1 VIALS
6 REEMPVEFETG
17 LAYAAQGRAVLF
29 LGAGFSWGAISLA
42 NEPFLLGA
50 GLGKALADEAGIP
63 SDFTLEDIS
72 DIYASKFGSA
82 ALLHKL
88 RNWYVAKSVTK
99 SQKEL
104 AKLPW
109 RRVYTTNYDDVFE
122 RACAEI
128 GKDVLSNVGT
138 DTVGK
143 VAKNGL
149 TCVHL
154 NGFIWTATEASLSH
168 ELKLTAT
175 SYSSGSAMN
184 DEWADRFRFDLHAA
198 QSIFFV
204 GYSLA
209 DLDLRRLLVEQ
220 ELKEKSFFVLKK
232 DPNLAEAH
240 RASLFG
246 LPVATGVDEFAD
258 EVAKFLKTYSVPDDV
273 APISHCIKPYA
284 PTMMREPVEDRHLF
298 ELVLSGKL
306 RGEYIAP
313 AYLGQVVY
321 GGVRSAV
328 QRFAQ
333 CLEPGVGVIYF
344 HSSLGNGK
352 TVAMAFAQYAA
363 FVKGFQVFT
372 LSDRGDTLN
381 EELHFALER
390 EGHTVIF
397 VDNYTEWLDV
407 LSAFRGRVGKDLTL
421 VMSARTASHEALFD
435 RVSDAVGWRDST
447 EFDLN
452 EMDDDELEWVSGFL
466 DHFGF
471 WQDMAGAGTYA
482 KRRFL
487 KNECDGQWSSV
498 LLKVFEA
505 PQMVER
511 LSKLFEA
518 FNKSADYKDP
528 LTKLLLLTVLG
539 YHPNSP
545 ALITLCGDE
554 ILTRGF
560 KENSVVSEL
569 IDFGGSAFNMRSSV
583 MATFILKKISDPNR
597 TAGSLVQLI
606 TQVDKLAYGSNY
618 HFELFKN
625 LVRFSST
632 NLFFPEEGRGRTA
645 MRVYAEI
652 KGLGHCSRD
661 PQFWLQYAIAA
672 LVSKDYEK
680 SGFYFSTA
688 YSHASNL
695 DRYDSFRIDNHYARF
710 LLERAIDT
718 DFNAADRMIPFREA
732 RRLLRPQFAEDWRHY
747 PYRVATGYFA
757 FLTRF
762 SAELNPSERQEI
774 KGAATEILERI
785 EKLPEGRLAHR
796 SIQEC
801 QAAQLKILRIVD

>member
-1 VIALS
+1 
-6 REEMPVEFETG
+6 VEFEAG

-42 NEPFLLGA
+42 DEPFLLGA
-50 GLGKALADEAGIP
+50 GLGKALAAEAGIP
-63 SDFTLEDIS
+63 CDFTLEDIS
-72 DIYASKFGSA
+72 DIYMSKFGSA
-82 ALLHKL
+82 ALLSKL

-122 RACAEI
+122 RACSEI
-128 GKDVLSNVGT
+128 GRGILSYVGT

-149 TCVHL
+149 ACVHL
-154 NGFIWTATEASLSH
+154 NGFIWTATEGSLSR

-198 QSIFFV
+198 QAVFFI

-209 DLDLRRLLVEQ
+209 DLDLRRLLVEE

-232 DPNLAEAH
+232 DPNMADAH

-246 LPVATGVDEFAD
+246 LLVAAGVDDFAD
-258 EVAKFLKTYSVPDDV
+258 EVATFLKTYSVPNDIE
-273 APISHCIKPYA
+273 PISHCIKPYV
-284 PTMMREPVEDRHLF
+284 PTMGSGPVEDRYLF
-298 ELVLSGKL
+298 ELILSGKL
-306 RGEYIAP
+306 RGEYIAQ

-321 GGVRSAV
+321 CGVRSAI
-328 QRFAQ
+328 QHFAE

-372 LSDRGDTLN
+372 LADRGDTLK
-381 EELHFALER
+381 EELHFVLEK

-407 LSAFRGRVGKDLTL
+407 LDAFRGRVGKDLTL
-421 VMSARTASHEALFD
+421 VMSARTAAHEALFD

-447 EFDLN
+447 EFNLD
-452 EMDDDELEWVSGFL
+452 EMDDNELEWVSAFL

-471 WQDMAGAGTYA
+471 WHDMAGAGTYA

-487 KNECDGQWSSV
+487 KDECDGQWSSI

-511 LSKLFEA
+511 LTKLFEA
-518 FNKSADYKDP
+518 FNKSSDYKDP
-528 LTKLLLLTVLG
+528 LTKFLLLTVLG

-560 KENSVVSEL
+560 KENTVVSEL
-569 IDFGGSAFNMRSSV
+569 IDFGSASFNMRSSV
-583 MATFILKKISDPNR
+583 MASFILKKISDPNR
-597 TAGSLVQLI
+597 TARALVQLI
-606 TQVDKLAYGSNY
+606 TQVDELAYSSDY

-625 LVRFSST
+625 LVRFSSS
-632 NLFFPEEGRGRTA
+632 NLFFPDEGRGRSA
-645 MRVYAEI
+645 MRVYQEI
-652 KGLGHCSRD
+652 KGLGHCSRY
-661 PQFWLQYAIAA
+661 PLFWLQYAIAA
-672 LVSKDYEK
+672 LVAKDYEK

-695 DRYDSFRIDNHYARF
+695 DRYDSFQIDNHYARF

-718 DFNAADRMIPFREA
+718 DFNAADRMAPFRDA
-732 RRLLRPQFAEDWRHY
+732 RGLLRPQFAEEWRHY

-762 SAELNPSERQEI
+762 SANLSPAEKQEI

-785 EKLPEGRLAHR
+785 AKLPEDRLAHR

-801 QAAQLKILRIVD
+801 RAAQLKIIRIVD

>member
-1 VIALS
+1 
-6 REEMPVEFETG
+6 MEFEAA

-29 LGAGFSWGAISLA
+29 LGAGFSWGATSLA

-50 GLGKALADEAGIP
+50 GLGKALADEVGIP
-63 SDFTLEDIS
+63 NDLALEDIS
-72 DIYASKFGSA
+72 DIYMSKLSPS
-82 ALLHKL
+82 ALLQRL
-88 RNWYVAKSVTK
+88 RNWYVAKDVTK

-122 RACAEI
+122 RSCAEVGRGVI
-128 GKDVLSNVGT
+128 SYVGT
-138 DTVGK
+138 DSVGK
-143 VAKNGL
+143 IAKNGL

-154 NGFIWTATEASLSH
+154 NGFVWTATEGSLSR
-168 ELKLTAT
+168 ELKLTST

-198 QSIFFV
+198 QAVFFV

-232 DPNLAEAH
+232 DPNMADAH

-246 LPVATGVDEFAD
+246 LPVAKGVDDFAD
-258 EVAKFLKTYSVPDDV
+258 EVSKFLLTYTVPHDV

-284 PTMMREPVEDRHLF
+284 PAAASGSVEDRYLF
-298 ELVLSGKL
+298 ELMLAGKL

-313 AYLGQVVY
+313 AYLGQIVY
-321 GGVRSAV
+321 CGVRSAV
-328 QRFAQ
+328 QRFAEY
-333 CLEPGVGVIYF
+333 LEPGVGVIYF

-352 TVAMAFAQYAA
+352 TVAMSFAQYAA

-372 LSDRGDTLN
+372 LADRGDTLD
-381 EELHFALER
+381 EELHFVLER

-407 LSAFRGRVGKDLTL
+407 LSVFRGRVGKDLTL
-421 VMSARTASHEALFD
+421 VMSARTAAHEALFD
-435 RVSDAVGWRDST
+435 RVSDAVGFRDAV
-447 EFDLN
+447 EFNLD
-452 EMDDDELEWVSGFL
+452 EMDDEELEWVSGFL
-466 DHFGF
+466 DLFGF
-471 WQDMAGAGTYA
+471 WSNMAGTGIYA
-482 KRRFL
+482 KKRFL
-487 KNECDGQWSSV
+487 KEKCDGQWSSI

-505 PQMVER
+505 PQMVAR
-511 LSKLFEA
+511 LAKLFEA
-518 FNKSADYKDP
+518 FNGTSEYKDP

-560 KENSVVSEL
+560 KENVVVSEL
-569 IDFGGSAFNMRSSV
+569 IDFGGSSFNMRSSV
-583 MATFILKKISDPNR
+583 MANVILKKISDPNR
-597 TAGSLVQLI
+597 TVQALIQLI
-606 TQVDKLAYGSNY
+606 TQVDALAYSSDY

-625 LVRFSST
+625 LVRFSSS
-632 NLFFPEEGRGRTA
+632 NLFFAEESRGRSA
-645 MRVYAEI
+645 MRVYEEI
-652 KGLGHCSRD
+652 KGLGHCNRY
-661 PQFWLQYAIAA
+661 PLFWLQYAIAA
-672 LVSKDYEK
+672 LVAKDFER
-680 SGFYFSTA
+680 SGFYFNTA

-695 DRYDSFRIDNHYARF
+695 DRYDSYQIDNHYARF

-718 DFNAADRMIPFREA
+718 DFNAADRMAPFREA
-732 RRLLRPQFAEDWRHY
+732 RGLLRPQFAEDWRHY
-747 PYRVATGYFA
+747 PYRVAAGYFN
-757 FLTRF
+757 FFTRF
-762 SAELNPSERQEI
+762 SANLSAAETQEI

-785 EKLPEGRLAHR
+785 AKLPEDRLANR
-796 SIQEC
+796 SVQEC
-801 QAAQLKILRIVD
+801 RAAQLKIVRIVDENSN